1 MSKKR
6 TLNELRQV
14 KTFGYR
20 PPNSNQDSN
29 ECKPLTEIEKMV
41 KNTPNDMELGAK
53 IRYYMKCNETGVEFI
68 WDDFFSA

>member
-20 PPNSNQDSN
+20 PPLSHNDEEACQPLN
-29 ECKPLTEIEKMV
+29 EIKKMV
-41 KNTPNDMELGAK
+41 KNTQNDMELGAK
-53 IRYYMKCNETGVEFI
+53 IRHYMMCEEKGVDFTWSEF
-68 WDDFFSA
+68 WTA

>member
-20 PPNSNQDSN
+20 PPISHN
-29 ECKPLTEIEKMV
+29 EKKTCEPLNEIEKMV
-41 KNTPNDMELGAK
+41 ENTPNDMELGAK
-53 IRYYMKCNETGVEFI
+53 IRHYMKCEENGVEFT
-68 WDDFFSA
+68 WDEFWSA

>member
-20 PPNSNQDSN
+20 PPINHD
-29 ECKPLTEIEKMV
+29 EKKACEPLNEIEKMV
-41 KNTPNDMELGAK
+41 ENTPNDMELGAK
-53 IRYYMKCNETGVEFI
+53 IRHYMKCEENGVEFT
-68 WDDFFSA
+68 WDEFWSA